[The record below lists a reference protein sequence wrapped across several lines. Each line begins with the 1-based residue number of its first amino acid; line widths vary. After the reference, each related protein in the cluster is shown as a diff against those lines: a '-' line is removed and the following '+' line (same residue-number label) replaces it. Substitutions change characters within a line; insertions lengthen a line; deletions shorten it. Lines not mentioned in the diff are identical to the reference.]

1 MAEINTKPIH
11 IQIRDVNSALIQN
24 ATTKVIQRKNGKI
37 LYNEKSSSGEI
48 ILDDI
53 ESLKD
58 CHAFRVEIEHPHYKS
73 RPKTNAC
80 CIRLA
85 NLNKPHTLEFHY
97 QDKLLVSNVSA
108 EIRDNRD
115 STYTT
120 QNNVYD
126 TYNAQHRNKIAT
138 IQENNNANVLYLPQ
152 RSYNIDTK
160 ATTQKEA
167 IESLQHIQIH
177 LKAYYNQDS
186 IPNKEEQKQYY
197 QEQKK
202 QTKWGYITSSPY
214 QHTTKENISSPIKE
228 HETFRILTD
237 LDGNAIRGEE
247 IIINLKEEW
256 LDKQIRFFAFGENP
270 KYEVGITLYIYSPMQ
285 YKEEGL
291 IDVSGY
297 IVGFGAAIGRGLVIK
312 GTKFISEIQGNRYLK
327 RENREMQGI
336 ARESLNNKDAREWYV
351 NTQLPKMKE
360 LNNRILTLEERA
372 KFHFNFRNQAKK
384 DTRDVMRDRA
394 EAGRLE
400 YKEKIKTWEE
410 WIEYVKTEKG
420 LTKME
425 DIYNY
430 TIEASSRSRPSVNEN
445 LGVSPK

>member
-11 IQIRDVNSALIQN
+11 IQVRDVNSALIQN
-24 ATTKVIQRKNGKI
+24 ATIKVIQRKNGKI

-58 CHAFRVEIEHPHYKS
+58 CHAFKVEIEHPHYKS

-97 QDKLLVSNVSA
+97 QEKLLVSNVYV
-108 EIRDNRD
+108 EIREQIQNTCEDNRA
-115 STYTT
+115 
-120 QNNVYD
+120 N
-126 TYNAQHRNKIAT
+126 T
-138 IQENNNANVLYLPQ
+138 ICLPK
-152 RSYNIDTK
+152 RTYNIDNNTF
-160 ATTQKEA
+160 AEQEA
-167 IESLQHIQIH
+167 LQAINHLQIY
-177 LKAYYNQDS
+177 LKAYYNQDT
-186 IPNKEEQKQYY
+186 IPNKDKQSNKQKQAYK
-197 QEQKK
+197 EQKK
-202 QTKWGYITSSPY
+202 ETKWGIIIGNPNESQPVKDNAAF
-214 QHTTKENISSPIKE
+214 Q
-228 HETFRILTD
+228 ILKNKD
-237 LDGNAIRGEE
+237 DYELKGEE
-247 IIINLKEEW
+247 IILNLKQEW
-256 LDKQIRFFAFGENP
+256 LNQTIRIYAYIENP
-270 KYEVGITLYIYSPMQ
+270 NHKVGNTLHIYAPIE

-291 IDVSGY
+291 VDVSGY

-312 GTKFISEIQGNRYLK
+312 GTKFISEIQGNRYVK
-327 RENREMQGI
+327 KESREMQGI

-351 NTQLPKMKE
+351 NTQLPKIKE

-372 KFHFNFRNQAKK
+372 RFCFNFRNQAKK

-410 WIEYVKTEKG
+410 WIEYIKKEKG

-430 TIEASSRSRPSVNEN
+430 TIEASQRTNPDVNSKF
-445 LGVSPK
+445 GIKPQ

>member
-1 MAEINTKPIH
+1 MSSFNTKPIH
-11 IQIRDVNSALIQN
+11 IQVRDVHCNLIEN
-24 ATTKVIQRKNGKI
+24 AKIKVIAPNGDI
-37 LYNEKSSSGEI
+37 LFNEKSQSGKI

-53 ESLKD
+53 EKLKKI
-58 CHAFRVEIEHPHYKS
+58 HRFKVEIEHPHYKS
-73 RPKTNAC
+73 TPKTLAS
-80 CIRLA
+80 CIRESC
-85 NLNKPHTLEFHY
+85 KDRFHTLEFPY
-97 QDKLLVSNVSA
+97 QTKLLVSNVYA
-108 EIRDNRD
+108 ELREIG
-115 STYTT
+115 SKESKTP
-120 QNNVYD
+120 Q
-126 TYNAQHRNKIAT
+126 
-138 IQENNNANVLYLPQ
+138 QENCPHNNANTICLPT
-152 RSYNIDTK
+152 RTYNFDTNTIADQE
-160 ATTQKEA
+160 AT
-167 IESLQHIQIH
+167 ESLKHIQIH

-197 QEQKK
+197 QEQKT

-214 QHTTKENISSPIKE
+214 QHTTKENINSPIKE
-228 HETFRILTD
+228 HETFRILAD
-237 LDGNAIRGEE
+237 SEGNEIVGEE
-247 IIINLKEEW
+247 ITIHLKEEW
-256 LDKQIRFFAFGENP
+256 LDKQIRFFAFVENP

-312 GTKFISEIQGNRYLK
+312 GTKFISEIQGNRYVK
-327 RENREMQGI
+327 KESREMQGI

-351 NTQLPKMKE
+351 NTQLPKIKE
-360 LNNRILTLEERA
+360 LNNRNLTLEERA
-372 KFHFNFRNQAKK
+372 RFCFNFRNQAKK

-410 WIEYVKTEKG
+410 WIEDVKKRKG

-445 LGVSPK
+445 LEVSPK

>member
-1 MAEINTKPIH
+1 MSSFNTKPIH
-11 IQIRDVNSALIQN
+11 IQVRDVHCNLIEN
-24 ATTKVIQRKNGKI
+24 AKIKVIERKSGKI
-37 LYNEKSSSGEI
+37 LYNEKSPNGEV

-53 ESLKD
+53 ESLKN

-73 RPKTNAC
+73 KPKTNAP

-85 NLNKPHTLEFHY
+85 NLHKPHTLEFPH
-97 QDKLLVSNVSA
+97 QTKLLVSNVYA
-108 EIRDNRD
+108 ELREIG
-115 STYTT
+115 SKESKTP
-120 QNNVYD
+120 Q
-126 TYNAQHRNKIAT
+126 
-138 IQENNNANVLYLPQ
+138 QENCPHNNANTICLPT
-152 RSYNIDTK
+152 RTYNFDTNTIADQE
-160 ATTQKEA
+160 AT
-167 IESLQHIQIH
+167 ESLKHIQIH

-228 HETFRILTD
+228 HETFRILAD
-237 LDGNAIRGEE
+237 LDGNEIRGEE
-247 IIINLKEEW
+247 IIINLREEW
-256 LDKQIRFFAFGENP
+256 LDKQIRFFAFIENP

-312 GTKFISEIQGNRYLK
+312 GTKFISEIQGNRYVK
-327 RENREMQGI
+327 ESREMQGI

-351 NTQLPKMKE
+351 NTQLPKIKE

-372 KFHFNFRNQAKK
+372 RFCFNFRNQAKK